1 VRSWTEATLYPF
13 EVTYYSSASNSDS
26 ASGQTV
32 VNSSSSFSFD
42 TNVPGNPFQTIERSS
57 ANTTESASATSA
69 AGESRTTINASGS
82 EVFFTS
88 SESSSSSYSRT
99 LGFSETF
106 RSKANSTAE
115 EFTSSSETT
124 ESFSEEDSTS
134 RSDSGGGSFQT
145 PLSSDRQTTIAT
157 TQEVFFATTES
168 ATTETTF
175 QSLTTLTQEEGTG
188 TTTVTII
195 SEVTTSA
202 TTIAEA
208 VATTTVNITTVG
220 TESFE
225 PYLANAAN
233 TIYEAEPNEVLAIA
247 SNRAISQWANAE
259 SQADYTTA
267 SRTTISASVE
277 STALAV
283 VDATASTQSYFNPSS
298 SWSIQWQPTTFAT
311 TLITEIGNLF
321 EVENTR
327 TAIQTTAIL
336 TTQSVSQS
344 FNAGGSQSGIYSTT
358 ENSSSFFSTET
369 VSKWRSFSYQ
379 STRIAIK
386 TYQFTASATAQTTDS
401 SSGKTGGSESGSTY
415 SAEGNT
421 TGIVSGVLAVAAT
434 EYNNP
439 PPAGRDVY
447 GPAGYSIADQ
457 VGGYPSF
464 NNRTAANYMRY
475 ARRSRSAAGLI
486 GLLPETDTFFSYTCD
501 GTAYTL
507 ITESGTERGTD
518 SAAVSVSGESVV
530 AVLHTGKTLGGH
542 PSQSETFV
550 DSAAPGIYKEASGT
564 TTFIADD
571 TTYADS
577 RPTRYV
583 YPVPYYNGGIAQT
596 TPVFT
601 LRRNWTALPPSL
613 YA

>member
-1 VRSWTEATLYPF
+1 VRIWTEATLYPF

-32 VNSSSSFSFD
+32 VNSSSSFSFNTD
-42 TNVPGNPFQTIERSS
+42 IPGNPFQTIERSS
-57 ANTTESASATSA
+57 ANTTEFASATSA
-69 AGESRTTINASGS
+69 AGESRTTINASGY
-82 EVFFTS
+82 EVFSTS

-106 RSKANSTAE
+106 RSKANSTAA

-175 QSLTTLTQEEGTG
+175 QSLTTLTQEKGTG
-188 TTTVTII
+188 TTTVAVA

-208 VATTTVNITTVG
+208 VIADTINITAVE
-220 TESFE
+220 TESCE

-277 STALAV
+277 SPALAV
-283 VDATASTQSYFNPSS
+283 VDATASTQSYSNPSS

-311 TLITEIGNLF
+311 TLTTETGNLF
-321 EVENTR
+321 QVINTR
-327 TAIQTTAIL
+327 TVIRSTAIL
-336 TTQSVSQS
+336 TTQSFGAELGS
-344 FNAGGSQSGIYSTT
+344 FSESGLYSTT
-358 ENSSSFFSTET
+358 RLSDSFFSTET
-369 VSKWRSFSYQ
+369 YSKWRTFSYQ
-379 STRIAIK
+379 TTRIVNR
-386 TYQFTASATAQTTDS
+386 TYEYTDSASAQTTNS
-401 SSGKTGGSESGSTY
+401 SSAESGNYASGSTY
-415 SAEGNT
+415 SAGGNT
-421 TGIVSGVLAVAAT
+421 TGLVTGVLGVAAA
-434 EYNNP
+434 EYSNP

-457 VGGYPSF
+457 AGGYPSF
-464 NNRTAANYMRY
+464 NNSTAANYMRY

-486 GLLPETDTFFSYTCD
+486 GLLPETNTFFSYTCD

-518 SAAVSVSGESVV
+518 SAAVSVGGESVV
-530 AVLHTGKTLGGH
+530 AVLHTGKTLGGQ

-564 TTFIADD
+564 TTFMADD

-583 YPVPYYNGGIAQT
+583 YLVPYLNGGIAQT